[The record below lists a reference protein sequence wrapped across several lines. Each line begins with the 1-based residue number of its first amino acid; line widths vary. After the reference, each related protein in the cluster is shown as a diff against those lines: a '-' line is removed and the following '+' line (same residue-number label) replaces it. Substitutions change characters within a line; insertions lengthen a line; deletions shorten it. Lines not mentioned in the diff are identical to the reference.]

1 MESLR
6 LEEENR
12 IKNVKNLFRLNKLE
26 KTTTNDK

>member
-26 KTTTNDK
+26 KNNNK